1 MIYFD
6 NAATTYP
13 KPECVYRELDRA
25 FREDTFNVGR
35 GSYRKSRESLE
46 IIEDTKNKLRQL
58 TKIDRGNIVFTPSA
72 TYAMNQIIKGLNIRE
87 NSNVY
92 ITPFEHNAVAR
103 PLKYYSKLNNF
114 NIITIPFDENQ
125 NLNIKL
131 LKHSITLYKPDFLFI
146 NNLSNVT
153 GKIIDLE
160 NLIGNFEGYNP
171 LIVVDGAQS
180 FGLLEIDYSKINI
193 DFLVFAGHKNLYGP
207 FGIGG
212 YIDFKNRKIESLIK
226 GGTGSDSLNI
236 TDVNYEEAASK
247 DITSI
252 YALNKSINWIL
263 EKTVGNVYSHKK
275 ELTDYLINRL
285 KEVQK
290 ITLYNNFKEKD
301 SFIGMVSMNHRDYLP
316 DELGQILDED
326 FDIAVRTG
334 YHCAPY
340 IHELINTKKTLG
352 VVRISLGYFN
362 TKEEIDYLINSLKE
376 L

>member
-13 KPECVYRELDRA
+13 KPECVYKELDRA
-25 FREDTFNVGR
+25 FRENTFNVGR
-35 GSYRKSRESLE
+35 GAYRKSRESYE
-46 IIEDTKNKLRQL
+46 IIEDTKNKIRDLA
-58 TKIDRGNIVFTPSA
+58 KINSGNIVFTPSA
-72 TYAMNQIIKGLNIRE
+72 AYAMNQIIKGLNIKE

-103 PLKYYSKLNNF
+103 PLKYYSIVNNF
-114 NIITIPFDENQ
+114 NIIMIPYDENQ
-125 NLNIKL
+125 NLNVKS
-131 LKHSITLYKPDFLFI
+131 LKHSTTLYKPDFVFV

-153 GKIIDLE
+153 GSIIDLE
-160 NLIGNFEGYNP
+160 SITENFKGHETVI
-171 LIVVDGAQS
+171 IVDAAQS
-180 FGLLEIDYSKINI
+180 FGLLNIDYSKKNI
-193 DFLVFAGHKNLYGP
+193 DYLVFAGHKNLYGP

-212 YIDFKNRKIESLIK
+212 YIDFKNRKVESLIK
-226 GGTGSDSLNI
+226 GGTGSNSLNV
-236 TDVNYEEAASK
+236 TETKYEESASK
-247 DITSI
+247 NITSI
-252 YALNKSINWIL
+252 YALNKSLDWIL
-263 EKTVGNVYSHKK
+263 DKTVESVFFYKK

-285 KEVQK
+285 SKINK
-290 ITLYNNFKEKD
+290 ITIYNTLKD
-301 SFIGMVSMNHRDYLP
+301 INSYIGIVSINHRDYLP

-352 VVRISLGYFN
+352 VVRISLSYFN
-362 TKEEIDYLINSLKE
+362 TKEEIDYLIKSLKE